1 VDNDT
6 INNTNAEFQNKT
18 KQNKTKQNKTKQ
30 NKTNHP
36 KNKPGILVCCCVFIR
51 VSRYNPVVQN
61 SMFRFWIG
69 QSPLSRP
76 KPLHGCGN
84 LQFVFFLL
92 VLLLGVGDL
101 VVVVVALA

>member
-18 KQNKTKQNKTKQ
+18 K
-30 NKTNHP
+30 HP

-69 QSPLSRP
+69 QSPLSSP
-76 KPLHGCGN
+76 NHCTGAETFN
-84 LQFVFFLL
+84 LFFFLL

-101 VVVVVALA
+101 VVVVVALAYVQQIPNV